1 MHYFVISKQKLM
13 QKRKGVSLIELI
25 IVLAI
30 IGIVILLASSS
41 HLFGLNTFS
50 MSQEKSKNQ
59 FEVRMATDFVAKK
72 LRYAGS
78 IRMLSSEQTMA
89 PTTGNY
95 IYLTGGTLYCNEGG
109 LQIPIPGTE
118 GVIDFTFSST
128 ISSKDLSFTIGK
140 MNAENKY
147 DVTTSID
154 VLNMSNGASGTSV
167 YGIEYTKPSIT
178 LTPTP
183 EGPTPTP
190 IIGGPTPTPEGPTPT
205 LTPAP
210 ITLNVSIP
218 TSILKGTSTNPIP
231 LVALGGSGAPYTFTA
246 TCKGWLSANI
256 SGSSITLLAP
266 NANNSTLTL
275 TITVTSGG
283 VSENFSY
290 TTTTFNK

>member
-1 MHYFVISKQKLM
+1 MFFSTLGIEVDADRWVTMHYFVISKQKLM

-118 GVIDFTFSST
+118 GVIDFTFHQ
-128 ISSKDLSFTIGK
+128 
-140 MNAENKY
+140 
-147 DVTTSID
+147 
-154 VLNMSNGASGTSV
+154 
-167 YGIEYTKPSIT
+167 PSRPKICH
-178 LTPTP
+178 L
-183 EGPTPTP
+183 
-190 IIGGPTPTPEGPTPT
+190 
-205 LTPAP
+205 
-210 ITLNVSIP
+210 
-218 TSILKGTSTNPIP
+218 P
-231 LVALGGSGAPYTFTA
+231 LE
-246 TCKGWLSANI
+246 K
-256 SGSSITLLAP
+256 
-266 NANNSTLTL
+266 
-275 TITVTSGG
+275 
-283 VSENFSY
+283 
-290 TTTTFNK
+290 